1 MVNDR
6 RNYTR
11 LSIVDVPVLVYI
23 DGVNFEVTG
32 YVHDISELG
41 MGITIDSDVDI
52 SKLSIEPNDEVKIVF
67 CDEVY
72 YSNSTEK
79 FVIMTNCVVR
89 HVETKD
95 NRLLLGGQ
103 ITDEDFRNY
112 YLKKEMI
119 NFRNS
124 F

>member
-1 MVNDR
+1 MINDR

-11 LSIVDVPVLVYI
+11 LSIVDVPILLYI

-41 MGITIDSDVDI
+41 IGITIDSDIDI
-52 SKLSIEPNDEVKIVF
+52 SQLSIELNDEVKIVF

-72 YSNSTEK
+72 YSNSSEK
-79 FVIMTNCVVR
+79 FVIMTNCIVR
-89 HVETKD
+89 HIETK
-95 NRLLLGGQ
+95 NNHLFLGGQ
-103 ITDEDFRNY
+103 VIDEDFHNY
-112 YLKKEMI
+112 YLKKEMV

-124 F
+124 L